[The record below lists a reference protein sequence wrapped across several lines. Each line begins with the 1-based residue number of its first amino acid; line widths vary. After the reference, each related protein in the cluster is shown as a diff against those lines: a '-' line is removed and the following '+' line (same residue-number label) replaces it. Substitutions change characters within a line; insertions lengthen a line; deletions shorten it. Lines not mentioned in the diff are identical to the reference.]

1 VSDVENSFDKMHKKA
16 ISSCR
21 QIEIYARSRCCSKG
35 AVGVGRWAWCCS
47 DSWVNKYVYMRIYIV
62 GVYREKA
69 RRHSAMYFEYED
81 AATT

>member
-1 VSDVENSFDKMHKKA
+1 VLL
-16 ISSCR
+16 
-21 QIEIYARSRCCSKG
+21 KG